1 MLYLKV
7 HDGFSCESLQSLN
20 WFKLYEKENKKH
32 KLISSQELLIK
43 RYRERNVNTIPFLI
57 TIFKSFSFAST
68 FFSLFKFYPSEIDFE
83 YSRSVH
89 FWIFLV
95 LHLHFNLP
103 SKFYPFLNF
112 DCQKMEQ
119 FPLTRL
125 IEKKAHVF
133 LIGLPTE
140 PIKK

>member
-20 WFKLYEKENKKH
+20 WLKLYEKENKKH

-89 FWIFLV
+89 F
-95 LHLHFNLP
+95 
-103 SKFYPFLNF
+103 
-112 DCQKMEQ
+112 
-119 FPLTRL
+119 
-125 IEKKAHVF
+125 
-133 LIGLPTE
+133 
-140 PIKK
+140 